1 MKARAL
7 GALVGVAVMLS
18 GLLVASP
25 AQAATISVTSPDGG
39 AFGQVAVAASGQH
52 YTLIANDK
60 SCDGRGTVLHYKIAG
75 VWRTHSDSSCH
86 GGAVTRGP
94 LPVTGS
100 RIDIYVC
107 NTNTRTGYK
116 SCSSTK
122 TIYT

>member
-7 GALVGVAVMLS
+7 GALVGVAAVLS

-25 AQAATISVTSPDGG
+25 AHAATTSVTSPDGG
-39 AFGQVAVAASGQH
+39 ALGQVAVAASGN
-52 YTLIANDK
+52 YTLIADDK
-60 SCDGRGTVLHYKIAG
+60 SCDGRGTVLHYKITG
-75 VWRTHSDSSCH
+75 VWHTLSDSSCY

-94 LPVTGS
+94 IAAGHGL

-107 NTNTRTGYK
+107 NTNTSTGYR

-122 TIYT
+122 TLYT